1 MQIQAI
7 EASPS
12 QGATPSLPFL
22 GDLAERPPC
31 RLLWAVYQEHFSG
44 ILTVDDGW
52 ANKVLTF
59 SEGRL
64 VSVTSNLI
72 GERFGRML
80 VSLGFMTEDQR
91 MEMLRKITED
101 GGSEEEAVLALGF
114 LHPNQL
120 EEVHRNH
127 LAQRF
132 MELFTWRRGRFR
144 LTRSS
149 VEMTQAP
156 ERLALPRLIYAG
168 IQKYYDI
175 ETIQRW
181 LGAAYQTPFARD
193 LSNIEANSL
202 TLTDPG
208 RSDLAQFLRE
218 LPQED
223 ARLLKILDGTKT
235 IEKISQALGVE
246 EIRVARSL
254 YFLHLTGLVK
264 SVDWEDIIESK
275 LGEID
280 MIDLSMTSFGMG
292 NLRL

>member
-1 MQIQAI
+1 
-7 EASPS
+7 
-12 QGATPSLPFL
+12 
-22 GDLAERPPC
+22 
-31 RLLWAVYQEHFSG
+31 
-44 ILTVDDGW
+44 
-52 ANKVLTF
+52 
-59 SEGRL
+59 